1 MSASKSKI
9 PMRIRAL
16 IALAADAPEGEL
28 RSVATATGDFLLLTD
43 TPGGD
48 GKGAECYLE
57 FPSKSGRAGK
67 GALAL
72 NVDFSKDGDPLLE
85 GKWTTEITVGG
96 RPILT
101 SGEWTTACEE
111 FDDSYAYVERTVAFE
126 DGRRFSRRFLFAYN
140 EALLLIFDEI
150 DGSDSDRENI
160 PTWRYKSAL
169 PIASSLSL
177 LQNAESR
184 EITVGT
190 TDVKTEVDAQKAVP
204 KKNISEEERLLAEIA
219 AYKGKSKPEQ
229 VIARIFPLTL
239 PEWRADKTC
248 GDLVIKPNSLEFT
261 AVRQGKSLTAGL
273 LVDLN
278 ARRAA
283 RPCTWRPLTVGE
295 KMEPVDEDAA
305 VGRKIKLGQ
314 EQYVLYAS
322 TSPYPA
328 IRSIMSR
335 HLLSDFM
342 FGKFTV
348 SRGVTPIVD
357 VGIEN
362 E

>member
-1 MSASKSKI
+1 
-9 PMRIRAL
+9 MRIRAL
-16 IALAADAPEGEL
+16 IALTADAPEGEL
-28 RSVATATGDFLLLTD
+28 RSVATAKGDFLLLTD

-85 GKWTTEITVGG
+85 GKWTTEITVDG

-169 PIASSLSL
+169 PIVSALTL

-190 TDVKTEVDAQKAVP
+190 TSVKTEFRAQAAVP
-204 KKNISEEERLLAEIA
+204 KKNISEEERLLAE
-219 AYKGKSKPEQ
+219 
-229 VIARIFPLTL
+229 
-239 PEWRADKTC
+239 
-248 GDLVIKPNSLEFT
+248 
-261 AVRQGKSLTAGL
+261 
-273 LVDLN
+273 
-278 ARRAA
+278 
-283 RPCTWRPLTVGE
+283 
-295 KMEPVDEDAA
+295 
-305 VGRKIKLGQ
+305 
-314 EQYVLYAS
+314 
-322 TSPYPA
+322 
-328 IRSIMSR
+328 
-335 HLLSDFM
+335 
-342 FGKFTV
+342 
-348 SRGVTPIVD
+348 
-357 VGIEN
+357 
-362 E
+362 